1 MSIRPLWR
9 WPSRSFRQP
18 AMASRT
24 IVSSGDSLFVL
35 LRPATAI
42 RIVAVYAGLVV
53 LFWLALFLL

>member
-1 MSIRPLWR
+1 
-9 WPSRSFRQP
+9 
-18 AMASRT
+18 MASRT

>member
-1 MSIRPLWR
+1 MSLKALWH

-24 IVSSGDSLFVL
+24 IVSSSDSLFVL

-42 RIVAVYAGLVV
+42 RIVALYASLVV